1 VVGGDEERRYKAVKE
16 EMNDEG
22 RRKWWEEEFCSCSA
36 QGRKDSSAWTGSA
49 WSVRMRG
56 SGGITIITME
66 RLSLSRLLLIA
77 LIIITVR
84 IGKKN
89 EVFEQLFFCSVV

>member
-1 VVGGDEERRYKAVKE
+1 VVGGDEGRRYKAVKE

-22 RRKWWEEEFCSCSA
+22 RRKWWEEKRFCSCSA
-36 QGRKDSSAWTGSA
+36 QGRKDSSTWTGSA

-77 LIIITVR
+77 FIIITVR
-84 IGKKN
+84 N
-89 EVFEQLFFCSVV
+89 SYFFVVLCKRCRV